1 MMRNKRDTAIER
13 DRFPIEPWQ
22 LTDRFPVAGDGLA
35 ETLFAIGNGYVGV
48 RPAPVDGSAGH
59 SPGVVLNGFHETWPI
74 EYPENAYGLAR
85 VGQSVLSAPD
95 ALTLTVELDGAAPV
109 EISDAVQSIDFTTG
123 VLTRS
128 AVWRAASGAHVR
140 VVSEM
145 FASTSRRHV
154 VAARLTLESHDQTCA
169 VTVHSP
175 IRNRQDERITDASQS
190 ADDDPRRG
198 RRFGGRVLR
207 AEICRHD
214 VEDDGAGGLLTVGM
228 RTEQSGMAVACSQR
242 HVTFG
247 GHDWHSTDECL
258 PERAVNDVMCTLH
271 AGTTATIVKVVAYA
285 TSATLG
291 ADELGMQTRADI
303 DEAVAL
309 GWAQLFEEQRRWFDT
324 YWARADVVIRGD
336 DAAQQAVRWNLFQ
349 LAQATA
355 RTGVQGV
362 AAKGVSA
369 GGYDGHYFWDTEIYV
384 VPFLAVTNPAAA
396 RQLLEFRAAML
407 PAARQRATEMD
418 QRGALFPWRTITGPE
433 ASAYYPAGTAQYH
446 IDAAV
451 AHAIDRYVAATGDTA
466 FLADHGAEMLVEMAR
481 LYADLGCYDRADPP
495 RFHLHG
501 VTGPDEYTAVVDDNL
516 YTNAMAQF
524 TLRYAAASL
533 DLVELQAPDVHSAL
547 VERLGIAPAEV
558 DAWRAAA
565 AAMHLAYD
573 QQLGIHAQDATF
585 LTHERWDFDNV
596 PADRYP
602 LLLNFHPLVIYRH
615 QVLKQADVVMAMFLR
630 SELFDLDDQRRNFD
644 YYDALT
650 TGDSSLSACV
660 QSIVANQVGHRRL
673 ATDYF
678 EQSLYLD
685 LADTHHNT
693 ADGVHIAN
701 AGGVWAALVHGFG
714 GVRDEGDALRVAP
727 RIPQHWHDLR
737 FRFRFRGADVEVVAD
752 GLGATV
758 TALSGQLRL
767 RSGDSVVVLD
777 AHASHHVSAG

>member
-1 MMRNKRDTAIER
+1 MRGKRDTSIDR
-13 DRFPIEPWQ
+13 DRFPVDPWR
-22 LTDRFPVAGDGLA
+22 LVDRSPRLPDGLA
-35 ETLFAIGNGYVGV
+35 ETLFAVGNGFVGV
-48 RPAPVDGSAGH
+48 RAAPLDGSPGH

-95 ALTLTVELDGAAPV
+95 ALSMAV
-109 EISDAVQSIDFTTG
+109 EIDGGPPVAVDDAEQSIDFRTG
-123 VLTRS
+123 TLTRS
-128 AVWRAASGAHVR
+128 AVWRVASGARVR
-140 VVSEM
+140 VRAELFVS
-145 FASTSRRHV
+145 ASRRHV
-154 VAARLTLESHDQTCA
+154 VAARLAVEALGDACR

-175 IRNRQDERITDASQS
+175 IRNRQDEQVGDVAQA

-198 RRFGGRVLR
+198 RRFGARVLDV
-207 AEICRHD
+207 EVCRHD
-214 VEDDGAGGLLTVGM
+214 IEDDRSGGLLTIGM
-228 RTEQSGMAVACSQR
+228 RTARSGMVVACSQR
-242 HVTFG
+242 HIVDQQHG
-247 GHDWHSTDECL
+247 WRSRYECTGD
-258 PERAVNDVMCTLH
+258 RAVNDLTCELEP
-271 AGTTATIVKVVAYA
+271 GGTATVVKVVAYA
-285 TSATLG
+285 TSPTLG
-291 ADELGMQTRADI
+291 PDELGVQTRADI

-309 GWAQLFEEQRRWFDT
+309 GWNQLADEQRRWYDAF
-324 YWARADVVIRGD
+324 WARADVVIRGD

-384 VPFLAVTNPAAA
+384 VPFLAVANPAAA

-407 PAARQRATEMD
+407 PAARRRAAEMD
-418 QRGALFPWRTITGPE
+418 QRGALFPWRTINGEE

-451 AHAIDRYVAATGDTA
+451 AHAIDRYVAATGDVA
-466 FLADHGAEMLVEMAR
+466 FLVEHGAEMLAEIAR
-481 LYADLGCYDRADPP
+481 LYEDLGCYDQADPP

-524 TLRYAAASL
+524 SLRLAADAL
-533 DLVELQAPDVHSAL
+533 ATVADIAPAAHAAL
-547 VERLGIAPAEV
+547 VDRLGITPEEVASWRSAADAMHLGYDERLGIHP
-558 DAWRAAA
+558 
-565 AAMHLAYD
+565 
-573 QQLGIHAQDATF
+573 QDASF
-585 LTHERWDFDNV
+585 LRHERWDFDAV
-596 PADRYP
+596 PPERYP
-602 LLLNFHPLVIYRH
+602 LLLHFHPLVIYRH

-630 SELFDLDDQRRNFD
+630 QELFSPEDQRRNFD
-644 YYDALT
+644 YYDAIT

-673 ATDYF
+673 GLDYF
-678 EQSLYLD
+678 EQALYLD
-685 LADTHHNT
+685 LADTHRNT

-714 GVRDEGDALRVAP
+714 GVRAADDAVRIAP
-727 RIPQHWHDLR
+727 RIPAGWHELR
-737 FRFRFRGADVEVVAD
+737 FRVRHQGAEAEVVAD

-758 TALSGQLRL
+758 TGVSGAFRL
-767 RSGDSVVVLD
+767 ATADGVVDLAVGRSHQIAAD
-777 AHASHHVSAG
+777 